1 MAYINSQIAKLNGK
15 AKIYIMI
22 LYDIILYDTLLK
34 ILLFKDK

>member
-22 LYDIILYDTLLK
+22 LYDTLLK